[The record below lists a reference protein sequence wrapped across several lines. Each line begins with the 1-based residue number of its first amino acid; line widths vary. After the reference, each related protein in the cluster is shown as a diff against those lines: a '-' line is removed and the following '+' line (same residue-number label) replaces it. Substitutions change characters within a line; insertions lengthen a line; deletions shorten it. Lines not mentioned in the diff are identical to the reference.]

1 MAAPTASTILSD
13 GMLERFRAR
22 APGYDRENR
31 FFQEDFDELREA
43 GYLAIAVPRELG
55 GRGFT
60 FAECMREQRRLA
72 YYAHATA
79 LAMNMHTYWVG
90 VAADLWRAGDRSL
103 EWMLRGAV
111 NGDVFGPA
119 TPSGEMTSPCSCPP
133 RRPSVSRAAT
143 ASPATSPSGA

>member
-55 GRGFT
+55 GRGLT
-60 FAECMREQRRLA
+60 FAEVHAGAAPARLLRA
-72 YYAHATA
+72 RHRPGHEHAHLLGWRCRGS
-79 LAMNMHTYWVG
+79 LARGRPVPR
-90 VAADLWRAGDRSL
+90 VDAA
-103 EWMLRGAV
+103 GA
-111 NGDVFGPA
+111 P
-119 TPSGEMTSPCSCPP
+119 
-133 RRPSVSRAAT
+133 
-143 ASPATSPSGA
+143 